1 MELTNR
7 WAFARV
13 SSSELTHTSTH
24 EPQEGFDMN
33 LRPLGS
39 NKTEVE
45 FADGTTVFFS
55 YETPVALQTAEG
67 HYFRTED
74 FWSVT
79 TSKHINQWLKSR
91 GADYCDTL
99 TQDSI
104 NARATA

>member
-1 MELTNR
+1 MK
-7 WAFARV
+7 
-13 SSSELTHTSTH
+13 
-24 EPQEGFDMN
+24 

-45 FADGTTVFFS
+45 FVDGTTVFFS
-55 YETPVALQTAEG
+55 YETPVALQDADG
-67 HYFRTED
+67 NYFKTED

-104 NARATA
+104 NARALALLLPDESSANYLASYECNFHYFLDGSFSFV

>member
-1 MELTNR
+1 
-7 WAFARV
+7 
-13 SSSELTHTSTH
+13 
-24 EPQEGFDMN
+24 MN

-55 YETPVALQTAEG
+55 YETPVALQTADG
-67 HYFRTED
+67 DYFRTTD

-91 GADYCDTL
+91 GADYCYTV
-99 TQDSI
+99 TQDTI
-104 NARATA
+104 NERATA